1 MMQRPRSGWAVM
13 HSAFVCGRFG
23 QRSAAAP
30 PSRGADSATPLTW
43 GRESARIREHIV
55 GRRLQR
61 DRESL
66 RACGH

>member
-1 MMQRPRSGWAVM
+1 MMQRPRSGWAVV

-30 PSRGADSATPLTW
+30 PSRGADSATLLTP

-55 GRRLQR
+55 G
-61 DRESL
+61 
-66 RACGH
+66 